1 MTGPVQPPL
10 VLELEHSFRAVDVGA
25 TLDPDQDH
33 DRGRA
38 VAPDRLEREL
48 HQAGVVRAVVAPRGR
63 GPEALAE
70 AEGYLGA
77 NNAVARLCVE
87 RPFVPFARIAGA
99 RDVGGTGSR
108 LRNLAARRKPWHAAP
123 EDVERYAYGDRFEG
137 FVLDPAGDG
146 LPDEAVLSALA
157 DAGRPVRVH
166 ATPSFPPRA
175 VERTLLDYG
184 FPVVLAGFGGYPLD
198 RERMADAV
206 ELLDAHDELYLDTAA
221 VRFRDVLE
229 RALREHPDRV
239 LFGSD
244 APAVHPSVGVMELLT
259 LSVPEDAMRR
269 AFEAN
274 PIRVVPQLGPGT

>member
-1 MTGPVQPPL
+1 M
-10 VLELEHSFRAVDVGA
+10 LELEHSFRAVDVGA
-25 TLDPDQDH
+25 TLDPDRDR

-63 GPEALAE
+63 HPGALAE
-70 AEGYLGA
+70 AGGYVAA
-77 NNAVARLCVE
+77 NNAVARLCVD

-99 RDVGGTGSR
+99 RDVGGPGSR

-137 FVLDPAGDG
+137 FVLDPGTDG

-157 DAGRPVRVH
+157 DAGLPVRVR
-166 ATPSFPPRA
+166 AARSFPPRT
-175 VERTLLDYG
+175 VERTLLEFG
-184 FPVVLAGFGGYPLD
+184 FPVLLAGFGGYPLD
-198 RERMADAV
+198 RDRMAEAV
-206 ELLDAHDELYLDTAA
+206 DLLDVHDDLYLDTAA

-274 PIRVVPQLGPGT
+274 PARVVPSLGPDGY

>member
-1 MTGPVQPPL
+1 M
-10 VLELEHSFRAVDVGA
+10 LELEHSFRAVDVSA
-25 TLDPDQDH
+25 ALDPDLDH

-63 GPEALAE
+63 RPETLAE
-70 AEGYLGA
+70 DEGYLAA
-77 NNAVARLCVE
+77 NNSVARLCVD

-146 LPDEAVLSALA
+146 LPDEAVLGVLA
-157 DAGRPVRVH
+157 DVGLPVRVH
-166 ATPSFPPRA
+166 ANPSFPPRA
-175 VERTLLDYG
+175 VERTLLEYG

-206 ELLDAHDELYLDTAA
+206 DLLDAHDELYLDTAA

-229 RALREHPDRV
+229 RVLREHPDRV

-259 LSVPEDAMRR
+259 ISVPEDAMRR
-269 AFEAN
+269 AFESN
-274 PIRVVPQLGPGT
+274 PIRVVPSLGPGE

>member
-1 MTGPVQPPL
+1 MSGPVDARS

-38 VAPDRLEREL
+38 VAPERLEREL

-63 GPEALAE
+63 RPETLAR
-70 AEGYLGA
+70 AEGYLAA
-77 NNAVARLCVE
+77 NNAVARLCVD

-99 RDVGGTGSR
+99 REVGGTGSR
-108 LRNLAARRKPWHAAP
+108 LRNLAARRKPWHADP
-123 EDVERYAYGDRFEG
+123 EDVERYAYGDRFDG
-137 FVLDPAGDG
+137 FVLDPAADG
-146 LPDEAVLSALA
+146 LPDEAVLAALA
-157 DAGRPVRVH
+157 DVGLPVRIH
-166 ATPSFPPRA
+166 ASPSFPPRA
-175 VERTLLDYG
+175 VERSLLDFE

-198 RERMADAV
+198 RDRMADAV
-206 ELLDAHDELYLDTAA
+206 DLLDAHDELYLDTAA

-244 APAVHPSVGVMELLT
+244 APEVHPSVGVMELLT

-274 PIRVVPQLGPGT
+274 PTRVVPQLGPDG

>member
-1 MTGPVQPPL
+1 

-25 TLDPDQDH
+25 TLDPDQDPT
-33 DRGRA
+33 RGRA
-38 VAPDRLEREL
+38 VAPERLEREL

-63 GPEALAE
+63 EPEALAE
-70 AEGYLGA
+70 AGGYLAA
-77 NNAVARLCVE
+77 NNAVARLCVD
-87 RPFVPFARIAGA
+87 RPFVPFARLAGA
-99 RDVGGTGSR
+99 RDVGGAGSR
-108 LRNLAARRKPWHAAP
+108 LRNLAARRRPRHAAP

-137 FVLDPAGDG
+137 FVLDPTADG

-157 DAGRPVRVH
+157 DVGLPVRVH
-166 ATPSFPPRA
+166 ASSSFPPRA
-175 VERTLLDYG
+175 VERALLDYG

-198 RERMADAV
+198 RERMAAAV
-206 ELLDAHDELYLDTAA
+206 DLLDAHDELYLDTAA
-221 VRFRDVLE
+221 VRFRSLLE

-244 APAVHPSVGVMELLT
+244 APSVHPSVGVMELLT

-274 PIRVVPQLGPGT
+274 PTRVVPSLGPGE

>member
-1 MTGPVQPPL
+1 MSGPPDPHS
-10 VLELEHSFRAVDVGA
+10 VLELEHRFRAVDVGA

-63 GPEALAE
+63 RSEALAE
-70 AEGYLGA
+70 AGGYLAA
-77 NNAVARLCVE
+77 NNAVARLCAD
-87 RPFVPFARIAGA
+87 RPFVPFARLAGA
-99 RDVGGTGSR
+99 REVGAPGSR
-108 LRNLAARRKPWHAAP
+108 LRNLAARRKPWHASP

-137 FVLDPAGDG
+137 FVLDPAADG
-146 LPDEAVLSALA
+146 LPDESVLAALA
-157 DAGRPVRVH
+157 DVGHPVRVH

-175 VERTLLDYG
+175 VERTLLEHE
-184 FPVVLAGFGGYPLD
+184 FPTILAGFGGYPLD
-198 RERMADAV
+198 RDRMADAV
-206 ELLDAHDELYLDTAA
+206 DLLDAHDELHLDTAA

-259 LSVPEDAMRR
+259 LSIPEDAMRR

-274 PIRVVPQLGPGT
+274 PTRVVPSLGPGE

>member
-1 MTGPVQPPL
+1 MSGPGEVPP

-25 TLDPDQDH
+25 TLDPDQEH

-63 GPEALAE
+63 RPETLA
-70 AEGYLGA
+70 ADGGYLAA
-77 NNAVARLCVE
+77 NNAVARLCVD

-99 RDVGGTGSR
+99 RDVGGAGSR
-108 LRNLAARRKPWHAAP
+108 LRNLAARRKPWHADP

-146 LPDEAVLSALA
+146 LPDEAVLSGLA
-157 DAGRPVRVH
+157 DVGLPVRVH

-175 VERTLLDYG
+175 VERALLGYE

-198 RERMADAV
+198 RDRMADAV
-206 ELLDAHDELYLDTAA
+206 DLLDAHDSLYLDTAA

-269 AFEAN
+269 AFEGN
-274 PIRVVPQLGPGT
+274 PTRVVPPLGPGE

>member
-1 MTGPVQPPL
+1 M
-10 VLELEHSFRAVDVGA
+10 LELEHRFRAVDVGA
-25 TLDPDQDH
+25 TLDPDRDRER

-48 HQAGVVRAVVAPRGR
+48 HQAGVVRAVVTPRGR
-63 GPEALAE
+63 EPETLAGT
-70 AEGYLGA
+70 EGYLAA

-87 RPFVPFARIAGA
+87 RPFVPFARLAGA
-99 RDVGGTGSR
+99 RDVGGPGSR
-108 LRNLAARRKPWHAAP
+108 LRNLTARRKPLHASP
-123 EDVERYAYGDRFEG
+123 DDVERYAYGDRFEG

-146 LPDEAVLSALA
+146 LPDESVLAALA
-157 DAGRPVRVH
+157 DVGLPVRVH
-166 ATPSFPPRA
+166 TAPSFPPNA
-175 VERTLLDYG
+175 VEQTLLEYE
-184 FPVVLAGFGGYPLD
+184 FPTVLAGFGGYPLD
-198 RERMADAV
+198 RDRMTDALS
-206 ELLDAHDELYLDTAA
+206 LLDAHEELYVDTAA

-274 PIRVVPQLGPGT
+274 PTRVVPSLGPGE